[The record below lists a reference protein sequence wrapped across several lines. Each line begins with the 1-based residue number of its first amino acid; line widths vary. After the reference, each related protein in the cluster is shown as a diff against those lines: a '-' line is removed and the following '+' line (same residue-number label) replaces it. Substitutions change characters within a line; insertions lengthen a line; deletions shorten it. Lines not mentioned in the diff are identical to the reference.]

1 MSEATFIFYV
11 LVCLCMGS
19 AMSSLSWRLP
29 RTLEHNWRKEAH
41 DFLALDFND
50 PAPESFFKGRS
61 ICPNCGSTLTPRD
74 LMPLLSYALNSGKC
88 RHCKNSIPIR
98 YPIIEAFSLV
108 ILLPLYFLTN
118 DLTELGLLLLLIS
131 SLLLALII
139 DAEHQWIPDQCSVWV
154 SMSAFI
160 LMYSQGQDPSI
171 NLLFALFAYFLIVS
185 LRWLFLKVR
194 KVEAIGL
201 GDAKLL
207 AALVF
212 WLGPTAL
219 SPILLMASITGM
231 GFHILTKK
239 QMSERIPFGP
249 FLIISAL
256 LIFYYKAYS

>member
-1 MSEATFIFYV
+1 
-11 LVCLCMGS
+11 
-19 AMSSLSWRLP
+19 
-29 RTLEHNWRKEAH
+29 
-41 DFLALDFND
+41 
-50 PAPESFFKGRS
+50 
-61 ICPNCGSTLTPRD
+61 
-74 LMPLLSYALNSGKC
+74 MPLSSYVLNSGKC

-108 ILLPLYFLTN
+108 VLLPLYFLTK

-154 SMSAFI
+154 GMSAFI

-171 NLLFALFAYFLIVS
+171 NLVFALFAYFLIVS